1 MEKWNFMRIGTFGMM
16 IAAMNFQQL
25 VSAGGGPSREQVDEM
40 LRRDGMI
47 WKDGKLRV
55 RISVRIQ
62 DSGVKFIQF

>member
-1 MEKWNFMRIGTFGMM
+1 MRIGTFGML
-16 IAAMNFQQL
+16 IAAVSFQQR

-47 WKDGKLRV
+47 WKDGKLQV